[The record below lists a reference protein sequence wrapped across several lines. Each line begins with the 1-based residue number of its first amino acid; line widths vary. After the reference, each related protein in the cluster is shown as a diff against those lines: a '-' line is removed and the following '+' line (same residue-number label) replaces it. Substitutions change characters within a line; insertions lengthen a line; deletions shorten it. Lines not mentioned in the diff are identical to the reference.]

1 VTAGRWTAAGLIVVA
16 LAALTIGIAIL
27 PRPGIEASVGPLRIG
42 VDQAAPYQSWIEG
55 TGPVGFS
62 VEILSEAARRTG
74 IQLEWVYRPEGPRH
88 ALEARSVD
96 LWPLLATEAAHDWG
110 AHASE
115 PWLENQYAM
124 VWRGESGQLR
134 TPEPN
139 WTGAAVATANLPFTL
154 KLAHQVIGDFRENLT
169 QDRTLALQQ
178 LCQGIAAGTF
188 IEVKLLEPMLLKR
201 PHGCEST
208 DIRVRVVSSLHVTM
222 STVSAPRYSRETD
235 ALRSEIERMSQDG
248 SFGRIVD
255 RWFVFSNVEA
265 HTLARLNEEKHRT
278 MWASAFLVGV
288 LGLLGFV
295 FLMYKRAKRA
305 GEAAE
310 EASRAKGEFLA
321 NVSHEVRTPMNGVI
335 GMTEMLL
342 DTPLGP
348 QQREFALT
356 ILDSARLQVSVLN
369 DLLDTAKI
377 EAGQIRLENIPYSP
391 ESLAN
396 GVAAAWRPIASQKNV
411 DLTLH
416 THNLAGSVMGDPTRV
431 RQILTNLVNN
441 AVKFTD
447 HGSVEIRMW
456 MTRNEPGERLYFS
469 VTDTG
474 IGIEKTA
481 VSRIFDKFT
490 QADYSTTRRFGG
502 TGLGLSIC
510 RQLADVMGGSIWVQS
525 ELDYGSVFTC
535 SLPAAICEA
544 VSDRQQHES
553 HTTVFRSLFPVLLAE
568 DNRVN
573 QRVAEALLRS
583 AGLNVHIAPNGKEA
597 VRMCSSERYCAIL
610 MDCQMPEM
618 DGYEATKRI
627 RRSPNG
633 SLPII
638 ALTAGATNEEKLLA
652 AAAGMN
658 AFLSKP
664 VRKEELYRVL
674 ARWLPPVQ
682 SEAKLPH

>member
-1 VTAGRWTAAGLIVVA
+1 
-16 LAALTIGIAIL
+16 
-27 PRPGIEASVGPLRIG
+27 
-42 VDQAAPYQSWIEG
+42 
-55 TGPVGFS
+55 
-62 VEILSEAARRTG
+62 
-74 IQLEWVYRPEGPRH
+74 
-88 ALEARSVD
+88 
-96 LWPLLATEAAHDWG
+96 
-110 AHASE
+110 
-115 PWLENQYAM
+115 
-124 VWRGESGQLR
+124 
-134 TPEPN
+134 
-139 WTGAAVATANLPFTL
+139 
-154 KLAHQVIGDFRENLT
+154 
-169 QDRTLALQQ
+169 
-178 LCQGIAAGTF
+178 
-188 IEVKLLEPMLLKR
+188 
-201 PHGCEST
+201 
-208 DIRVRVVSSLHVTM
+208 
-222 STVSAPRYSRETD
+222 
-235 ALRSEIERMSQDG
+235 
-248 SFGRIVD
+248 
-255 RWFVFSNVEA
+255 
-265 HTLARLNEEKHRT
+265 
-278 MWASAFLVGV
+278 
-288 LGLLGFV
+288 
-295 FLMYKRAKRA
+295 MYKRAKRA

-310 EASRAKGEFLA
+310 VASRAKGEFLA

-535 SLPAAICEA
+535 SLPAPICEA

>member
-1 VTAGRWTAAGLIVVA
+1 
-16 LAALTIGIAIL
+16 
-27 PRPGIEASVGPLRIG
+27 
-42 VDQAAPYQSWIEG
+42 
-55 TGPVGFS
+55 
-62 VEILSEAARRTG
+62 
-74 IQLEWVYRPEGPRH
+74 
-88 ALEARSVD
+88 
-96 LWPLLATEAAHDWG
+96 
-110 AHASE
+110 
-115 PWLENQYAM
+115 M
-124 VWRGESGQLR
+124 
-134 TPEPN
+134 
-139 WTGAAVATANLPFTL
+139 
-154 KLAHQVIGDFRENLT
+154 
-169 QDRTLALQQ
+169 
-178 LCQGIAAGTF
+178 
-188 IEVKLLEPMLLKR
+188 
-201 PHGCEST
+201 
-208 DIRVRVVSSLHVTM
+208 
-222 STVSAPRYSRETD
+222 
-235 ALRSEIERMSQDG
+235 
-248 SFGRIVD
+248 
-255 RWFVFSNVEA
+255 
-265 HTLARLNEEKHRT
+265 
-278 MWASAFLVGV
+278 
-288 LGLLGFV
+288 
-295 FLMYKRAKRA
+295 
-305 GEAAE
+305 
-310 EASRAKGEFLA
+310 
-321 NVSHEVRTPMNGVI
+321 
-335 GMTEMLL
+335 
-342 DTPLGP
+342 
-348 QQREFALT
+348 T

-377 EAGQIRLENIPYSP
+377 GAGQIRLENIPYSP

-396 GVAAAWRPIASQKNV
+396 GVATAWRPIASQKNV

-447 HGSVEIRMW
+447 HGSVEIRIW

-535 SLPAAICEA
+535 SLPAPICEA
-544 VSDRQQHES
+544 VKDKQPHES

-627 RRSPNG
+627 RQSPNG

-638 ALTAGATNEEKLLA
+638 ALPQARR
-652 AAAGMN
+652 M
-658 AFLSKP
+658 
-664 VRKEELYRVL
+664 RKNCLR
-674 ARWLPPVQ
+674 PPR
-682 SEAKLPH
+682 A